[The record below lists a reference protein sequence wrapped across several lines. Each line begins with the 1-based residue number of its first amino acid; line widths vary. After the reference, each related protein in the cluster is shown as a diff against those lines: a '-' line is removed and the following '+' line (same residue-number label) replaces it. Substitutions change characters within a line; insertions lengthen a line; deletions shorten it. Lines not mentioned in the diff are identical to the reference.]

1 MIKIVV
7 LKSQYDSLV
16 QELLDAQKKIQQLK
30 AQLWAEHHRNL
41 TITDKYRR
49 SRRRQKIEHH

>member
-49 SRRRQKIEHH
+49 SRRRRA